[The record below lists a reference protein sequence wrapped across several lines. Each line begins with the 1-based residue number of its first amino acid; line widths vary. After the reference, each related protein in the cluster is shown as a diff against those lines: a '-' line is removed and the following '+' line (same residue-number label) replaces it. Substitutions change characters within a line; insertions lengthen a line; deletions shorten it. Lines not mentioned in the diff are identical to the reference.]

1 MTKPPKRSSLAASF
15 GLLAADINA
24 DAKMNTEQQAPPSGP
39 ARVGAG
45 VIGATHKAISDLRGE
60 RDRLLAML
68 EAGSGGST
76 EIDASLI
83 DPSPFPDRLPDDN
96 DASFA
101 DFKKSIEEEGQK
113 IPIQVRVHPTLT
125 GRYQVIYGHR
135 RLRAARELQ
144 RPIKA
149 LILEMSDRDLVVVQG
164 IENAARQDL
173 SWIERALFAWRMDE
187 AGIRPRDIYAALGID
202 DAELARMRSVYRVV
216 PIDVIQA
223 IGRAPKIG
231 RPRWVEFGGSL
242 KAKPDALAAI
252 RETLSADRVLQLM
265 SNERFSQAMG
275 VLKTPAAPRLPGRDI
290 RDRRGEPLARLQI
303 SKKELRL
310 VPETERGARFAA
322 FIEGELPTLIAKF
335 DATDGQDDP

>member
-1 MTKPPKRSSLAASF
+1 MTKPAKRSSLAASF

-24 DAKMNTEQQAPPSGP
+24 DTKRNPEQQAPAPVP

-76 EIDASLI
+76 EIDAALI

-101 DFKKSIEEEGQK
+101 EFKRSIEEEGQK

-144 RPIKA
+144 RPVKA

-164 IENAARQDL
+164 IENASRQDL

-202 DAELARMRSVYRVV
+202 DAELARMRAVYRVV

-242 KAKPDALAAI
+242 KAKPGALADI
-252 RETLSADRVLQLM
+252 RKTLSTDRVLQLM

-275 VLKTPAAPRLPGRDI
+275 VLKNPAAARLPGRNLL
-290 RDRRGEPLARLQI
+290 DRRGQSLARLQI
-303 SKKELRL
+303 SRKELRL
-310 VPETERGARFAA
+310 VPESERGTRFAA
-322 FIEGELPTLIAKF
+322 FLEGEMPALIAKF

>member
-1 MTKPPKRSSLAASF
+1 MTKSPKRSSLAASF
-15 GLLAADINA
+15 GLLAAGINA
-24 DAKMNTEQQAPPSGP
+24 DTQKPAEQQAPPSAA

-45 VIGATHKAISDLRGE
+45 VIGATHKAISDIRDE

-76 EIDASLI
+76 EIDAGLI

-96 DASFA
+96 DGSFA
-101 DFKKSIEEEGQK
+101 EFKKSIEEDGQK
-113 IPIQVRVHPTLT
+113 IPIQVRLHPTLT

-144 RPIKA
+144 RPVKA

-216 PIDVIQA
+216 PLDIIEA

-242 KAKPDALAAI
+242 KAKPDAVRAI
-252 RETLSADRVLQLM
+252 RETLSDDRVLRLM
-265 SNERFSQAMG
+265 SNDRFSQALG
-275 VLKTPAAPRLPGRDI
+275 VLKTPAARLPGQNLRDG
-290 RDRRGEPLARLQI
+290 RGKSLARLQI
-303 SKKELRL
+303 SKKELKL
-310 VPETERGARFAA
+310 VPESERGIRFAA
-322 FIEGELPTLIAKF
+322 FLEGEIPALIAKF
-335 DATDGQDDP
+335 DAADKQDDA